1 MSDTPRTDEAELSF
15 LDIQNGHGTSPYVSA
30 EIARQFE
37 RELNEQRQIAQ
48 KYEDRYFN
56 LLGMFQKLLERNITF
71 DCNNAVLHFES
82 HDQAIN
88 HIAEARRYGR

>member
-1 MSDTPRTDEAELSF
+1 MSDTPRTDAVEQE
-15 LDIQNGHGTSPYVSA
+15 HCGTHTHWA
-30 EIARQFE
+30 LLQHARQLE
-37 RELNEQRQIAQ
+37 RELQEARETSQ

-56 LLGMFQKLLERNITF
+56 LLGLFHRLLERNITF
-71 DCNNAVLHFES
+71 DGSRAILNFES